1 MSIDGSFTP
10 PRIPHIYPPN
20 QPQHPTVAKATAS
33 VTVTA
38 IDNLHPTR
46 AWTDLPTI
54 PLLARVQPL
63 PAAYGTNDVTNN
75 TAELL
80 ARIMACKLLP
90 ADMPAIIIYDSA
102 VVHCQHLALLT
113 TTCTNRQRTRTVYP
127 AISRM
132 LAHRLAATQPTNNHT
147 SAPHPRHHN
156 NSAIGR

>member
-1 MSIDGSFTP
+1 M
-10 PRIPHIYPPN
+10 IPHIYPPN

-38 IDNLHPTR
+38 INNSHPSQS
-46 AWTDLPTI
+46 WTDFPTI

-80 ARIMACKLLP
+80 ARILACELIP
-90 ADMPAIIIYDSA
+90 ANMPAIIIYDSE
-102 VVHCQHLALLT
+102 VVHSQHLALLT
-113 TTCTNRQRTRTVYP
+113 NKCTNRQRIRTVYP

-132 LAHRLAATQPTNNHT
+132 LAQRLAATQPTNQQQPQC
-147 SAPHPRHHN
+147 APC
-156 NSAIGR
+156 